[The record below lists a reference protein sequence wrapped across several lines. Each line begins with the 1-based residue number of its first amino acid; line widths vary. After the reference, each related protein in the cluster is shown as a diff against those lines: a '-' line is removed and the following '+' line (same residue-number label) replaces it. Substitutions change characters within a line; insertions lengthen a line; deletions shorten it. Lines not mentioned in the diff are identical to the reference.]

1 MSKNV
6 DYSSRFKKSIKR
18 IQRAGTLNMSTLED
32 CIDKISNNI
41 PLDPKF
47 DQHKA
52 RHDIKYSKFEKNYI
66 FHPTNRLCVVYA
78 FDDNTVYLIDIG
90 MHKELDLAEELI
102 YNEEKR

>member
-1 MSKNV
+1 MSRKIEETPR
-6 DYSSRFKKSIKR
+6 YKKSLKR
-18 IQRAGTLNMSTLED
+18 ITRSGTLSKDILKD
-32 CIDKISNNI
+32 CIIKIANNI
-41 PLDPKF
+41 PLEPKF

-90 MHKELDLAEELI
+90 THKELDLAEELI
-102 YNEEKR
+102 YNEKER